1 MKSFK
6 NKTLHINIMSIK
18 VDDCVRING
27 GKSKKCEGVVQS
39 LMNTFALVRITKDK
53 RGVPVFGDKAT
64 KVKKDYIKVIEPP
77 PMEMPTEDDLKQV
90 DSFEPNKDIFDIME
104 QNLKP
109 NNSLEEVVNESESDH
124 ENSNPNELSQQ
135 VKKVTIQENYMINEN
150 NVKSPA
156 ITMDDALNLKEENWK
171 MKTQLESM
179 MSFQGEAC
187 KEVADLKWLIKDLKE
202 QLDDS
207 VRLECIEELKN
218 IINKL

>member
-6 NKTLHINIMSIK
+6 NKTLNITIMSMK

-27 GKSKKCEGVVQS
+27 GKSKKCEGVIQS

-53 RGVPVFGDKAT
+53 KGAPIFGDKAT
-64 KVKKDYIKVIEPP
+64 KVKKEYINVIEPP
-77 PMEMPTEDDLKQV
+77 PLEMPTEDDLKQI
-90 DSFEPNKDIFDIME
+90 DSFEPNKDIFEIIE
-104 QNLKP
+104 QKLQP
-109 NNSLEEVVNESESDH
+109 NNSLEEVINEPDSDH
-124 ENSNPNELSQQ
+124 ENSNPNELSQT
-135 VKKVTIQENYMINEN
+135 KKATIGESYMINEN

-171 MKTQLESM
+171 MKTQLDSM

-187 KEVADLKWLIKDLKE
+187 KEVADLKWIIKDLQE

-207 VRLECIEELKN
+207 VRLEHIEELKN

>member
-1 MKSFK
+1 MRLMKSFK

-27 GKSKKCEGVVQS
+27 GKSKKCEGTIQS

-77 PMEMPTEDDLKQV
+77 PMEMPTEDDLKPV

-109 NNSLEEVVNESESDH
+109 KNSIDEVVNESESDH

-156 ITMDDALNLKEENWK
+156 ITLDDAINLKEENWK
-171 MKTQLESM
+171 LNVQLESM
-179 MSFQGEAC
+179 MSFQGFAS
-187 KEVADLKWLIKDLKE
+187 KEVSELKLIIKKQQE

-207 VRLECIEELKN
+207 VRKVDIEELLKSN
-218 IINKL
+218 

>member
-6 NKTLHINIMSIK
+6 NNLLNITIMSMK
-18 VDDCVRING
+18 VDDCVKING
-27 GKSKKCEGVVQS
+27 GKSKKCEGVIQS

-64 KVKKDYIKVIEPP
+64 KVKKEYINVIDPP
-77 PMEMPTEDDLKQV
+77 PLQMPTEDDLKPI
-90 DSFEPNKDIFDIME
+90 DSFEPNKDIFEILE
-104 QNLKP
+104 QNIKTKK
-109 NNSLEEVVNESESDH
+109 SLEEVVNESESDH

-135 VKKVTIQENYMINEN
+135 NYMINEN

-156 ITMDDALNLKEENWK
+156 ITMDDAMNLKEENWK
-171 MKTQLESM
+171 MKTQLDSM

-187 KEVADLKWLIKDLKE
+187 KEVADLKWIIKDLQE

-207 VRLECIEELKN
+207 IRLEHIEEIKN